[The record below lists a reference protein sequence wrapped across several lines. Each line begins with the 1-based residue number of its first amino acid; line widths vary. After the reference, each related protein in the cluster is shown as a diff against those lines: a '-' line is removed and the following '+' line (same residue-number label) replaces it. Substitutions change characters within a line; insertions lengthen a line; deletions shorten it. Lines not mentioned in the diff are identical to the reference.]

1 MMAWARYL
9 MLVVFENFLQFF
21 FLFLPLSIRMSYL
34 KKKMPVGGETSQL
47 SHTLKKKKKKK
58 NRCRWSGDP
67 VSAVGGETSKLSHAQ
82 TLKKQQKIFLNE
94 KK

>member
-21 FLFLPLSIRMSYL
+21 FRFLPLCVRMSYL
-34 KKKMPVGGETSQL
+34 KKKKMPVGGETSQV
-47 SHTLKKKKKKK
+47 SHTLKKKKKKKK

-67 VSAVGGETSKLSHAQ
+67 VSAVGGETSQLSHAQ
-82 TLKKQQKIFLNE
+82 TLKKNKKIF
-94 KK
+94 

>member
-1 MMAWARYL
+1 
-9 MLVVFENFLQFF
+9 
-21 FLFLPLSIRMSYL
+21 
-34 KKKMPVGGETSQL
+34 MPVGGETSQV
-47 SHTLKKKKKKK
+47 SHTLKKKKKKKK

-67 VSAVGGETSKLSHAQ
+67 VSAVGGETSQLSHAQ

>member
-21 FLFLPLSIRMSYL
+21 FHFLPLCVRMSYL

-47 SHTLKKKKKKK
+47 SNTHTKKKK
-58 NRCRWSGDP
+58 S
-67 VSAVGGETSKLSHAQ
+67 L
-82 TLKKQQKIFLNE
+82 
-94 KK
+94 

>member
-21 FLFLPLSIRMSYL
+21 LRFLPLCVRMSYL

-58 NRCRWSGDP
+58 KKI
-67 VSAVGGETSKLSHAQ
+67 VLGGEVTQFRL
-82 TLKKQQKIFLNE
+82 
-94 KK
+94 